1 MSFEQQTEQKEE
13 EAVTRVSKSR
23 DSNKGDWVAQVE
35 RITRIAERLIW
46 LIVLVIITAA
56 VANFLKMQSPN
67 FAKTK
72 PILENIPI
80 ERPIPVQV
88 NQEIALAL
96 REARVE
102 TENFASARLD
112 LWKIDVMKRVD
123 DNFLPWY
130 FNYFN
135 QQIIGLQYIWQG
147 AYHWFN
153 SNVSTP
159 EISLIKEIQREF
171 ERRVVIPEVAQATF
185 NEVIEDSV
193 NLYTQEL
200 SRKIDTIP
208 SRYKIPQGQWE
219 RYLENLALITNRSE
233 GNREV
238 SLPEKGITVTAGTGG
253 LFIAGKAFT
262 KLAKFGGMQ
271 ALEAKAGAKIA
282 SNVASKTASKV
293 AAKSGVKL
301 VGKSVLGPVLGIGII
316 AWDAWDHY
324 HTRATQLPILRQ
336 NIEEYLDQVKASL
349 LKDPTVGLI
358 SVIYDLEKQVLKASQ
373 G

>member
-1 MSFEQQTEQKEE
+1 MNFEQQLEQKAE
-13 EAVTRVSKSR
+13 EAVTKVDKSR
-23 DSNKGDWVAQVE
+23 NYTKGDWVAQVE

-67 FAKTK
+67 FYNSQ
-72 PILENIPI
+72 PIVENLPI

-88 NQEIALAL
+88 NQEVALAL
-96 REARVE
+96 REARIE

-112 LWKIDVMKRVD
+112 LWKADVMKRVD

-130 FNYFN
+130 FGYFN
-135 QQIIGLQYIWQG
+135 QQIIGLQYIARG

-153 SNVSTP
+153 SNASTP
-159 EISLIKEIQREF
+159 ETSLNKEIQREF
-171 ERRVVIPEVAQATF
+171 ERRVLLPEVAQATF

-200 SRKIDTIP
+200 NRKIDTIP

-219 RYLENLALITNRSE
+219 RYLENFALITNRTE

-238 SLPEKGITVTAGTGG
+238 SLPEKGIFATTGTGS
-253 LFIAGKAFT
+253 LYIAGKSFA

-271 ALEAKAGAKIA
+271 ALEAKAGAKIG
-282 SNVASKTASKV
+282 SNLASKV
-293 AAKSGVKL
+293 AAKTGVKL
-301 VGKSVLGPVLGIGII
+301 AGKSVLGPFLGIGIV
-316 AWDAWDHY
+316 AWDVWDHY
-324 HTRATQLPILRQ
+324 HTKATQLPILRQ